1 MRGLIAWTVVAL
13 LMLSVTWT
21 TWKTRQIL
29 RKSLGRKLKSGEDS
43 SLRTWM
49 QLSDESLDN
58 ASRELERDPF
68 DRVLRFLAKLRL
80 WDPPPPSGRIGN

>member
-29 RKSLGRKLKSGEDS
+29 RRSLGRKLKSGEDS

-49 QLSDESLDN
+49 QFSDESLDN

-68 DRVLRFLAKLRL
+68 DRVLRFLARLRL
-80 WDPPPPSGRIGN
+80 WDPPPPSGSIGK